1 MRIVAVSRILDE
13 ADIIEAFLRHT
24 ATFVDH
30 HVVLDNGSR
39 DGTLEI
45 MKNLHNEGL
54 NLSIYSTNSICF
66 SERNLNNWLFNEAL
80 DNHGADWVAC
90 LDGDE
95 FYDDSR
101 LAGGLSSYLRD
112 LDSSQS
118 HVVAVQAPWV
128 HYNYTRTDKTSE
140 NLVPRRM
147 VHRNK
152 DYHDFKVLVSKRLRD
167 VGGLISEGQHV
178 VILPDGSGGA
188 IKIEPNLW
196 ICHFGERGPAQYVT
210 KVVRGWSK
218 VLAAGPDMVQQG
230 FSAHYRGPFETI
242 RDRPQ
247 DLLRSEWF
255 LTRKNEGSHLVHD
268 PMRYRGGEL
277 RYTPAN
283 DPEMSAVKALVGH
296 LSELSSRYGQMI
308 QAVPEARS
316 YSEAIETRITKLT

>member
-118 HVVAVQAPWV
+118 HVVAVQAPWFIIII
-128 HYNYTRTDKTSE
+128 HAPTK
-140 NLVPRRM
+140 
-147 VHRNK
+147 HRK
-152 DYHDFKVLVSKRLRD
+152 ILYRD
-167 VGGLISEGQHV
+167 
-178 VILPDGSGGA
+178 
-188 IKIEPNLW
+188 
-196 ICHFGERGPAQYVT
+196 
-210 KVVRGWSK
+210 GWSIGTK
-218 VLAAGPDMVQQG
+218 ITMTSR
-230 FSAHYRGPFETI
+230 FS
-242 RDRPQ
+242 
-247 DLLRSEWF
+247 S
-255 LTRKNEGSHLVHD
+255 
-268 PMRYRGGEL
+268 
-277 RYTPAN
+277 AN
-283 DPEMSAVKALVGH
+283 VCAM
-296 LSELSSRYGQMI
+296 
-308 QAVPEARS
+308 
-316 YSEAIETRITKLT
+316 